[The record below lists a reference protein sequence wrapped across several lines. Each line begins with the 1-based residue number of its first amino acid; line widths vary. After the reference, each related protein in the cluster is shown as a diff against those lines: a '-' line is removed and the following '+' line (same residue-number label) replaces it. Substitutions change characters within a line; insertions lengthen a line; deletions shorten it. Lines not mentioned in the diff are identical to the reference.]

1 MSLDLLS
8 SPTASEPW
16 NDPASFWGGLV
27 HAVRDLSGPI
37 ATLSLPALRYNALDM
52 VVRAGGVPI
61 RVASK
66 SVRVREAIDATLA
79 MAGYRGILAFTL
91 PEALWLAETHDDV
104 VVGYPTADRA
114 AIAALAADE
123 RAAQRV
129 TLMVDDLAQLDVV
142 DAVAA
147 AGRRPEIRVAIDA
160 DASWRAP
167 GLGHIGVF
175 RSPVHEPG
183 EVAALGRA
191 IAARPGFRLVGL
203 MMYEA
208 QIAGQ
213 GDDTGSGDGV
223 IRWMQRRSRRELLE
237 RRAEIVSALRDIA
250 PLEFVNGG
258 GTGSLEFTAS
268 DQAVTELTAGSGL
281 LAGHLFDGYRSFDL
295 APAAAFSLEVVRKPA
310 PDIATVLGGGWIAS
324 GPPVASRQPLPVWPQ
339 GLATL
344 PREGAGEVQTPV
356 KGDAAREL
364 RVGDRVWFRHSK
376 SGELAERIDRYHV
389 VDGEQLIGEVPTY
402 RGEGKAFL

>member
-8 SPTASEPW
+8 ATVAAEPW
-16 NDPASFWGGLV
+16 KDAAAFWRGLED
-27 HAVRDLSGPI
+27 AVSGVSGPV

-52 VVRAGGVPI
+52 VVRAGGVPL

-66 SVRVREAIDATLA
+66 SVRVREVIDAALEL
-79 MAGYRGILAFTL
+79 AGYQGILAFTL
-91 PEALWLAETHDDV
+91 PEALWLAQTRDDV
-104 VVGYPTADRA
+104 VLGYPTADRS
-114 AIAALAADE
+114 ALAALVVDE
-123 RAAQRV
+123 QAASRV
-129 TLMVDDLAQLDVV
+129 TLMVDDLAQLDLV

-147 AGRRPEIRVAIDA
+147 PGARPEIRVAIDA

-167 GLGHIGVF
+167 GLGHIGVH

-183 EVAALGRA
+183 EVAALARA
-191 IAARPGFRLVGL
+191 IAARRGFRLVGL

-213 GDDTGSGDGV
+213 GDDTGSGDRL
-223 IRWMQRRSRRELLE
+223 IRWMQRRSSHELLA
-237 RRAEIVSALRDIA
+237 RRAAIVAALRDIA

-268 DQAVTELTAGSGL
+268 DQAVTEITAGSGL

-295 APAAAFSLEVVRKPA
+295 APAAAFSLEVVRKPQA
-310 PDIATVLGGGWIAS
+310 DIATVLGGGWIAS
-324 GPPVASRQPLPVWPQ
+324 GPPVASRQPLPMWPP
-339 GLATL
+339 GLQTMG
-344 PREGAGEVQTPV
+344 REGAGEVQTPLQ
-356 KGDAAREL
+356 GESARRL

-376 SGELAERIDRYHV
+376 SGELAERVDRYHV
-389 VDGEQLIGEVPTY
+389 VDGDRLVGEVPTY

>member
-8 SPTASEPW
+8 ATVASEPW
-16 NDPASFWGGLV
+16 KDASAFW
-27 HAVRDLSGPI
+27 RDLEDAVSGVSGPV

-52 VVRAGGVPI
+52 VVRAGGVPLRI
-61 RVASK
+61 ASK
-66 SVRVREAIDATLA
+66 SVRVREVIDAALGL
-79 MAGYRGILAFTL
+79 AGYQGILAFTL
-91 PEALWLAETHDDV
+91 PEALWLAETRDDV
-104 VVGYPTADRA
+104 VLGYPTADRA
-114 AIAALAADE
+114 ALAALVADE
-123 RAAQRV
+123 QSAARV
-129 TLMVDDLAQLDVV
+129 TLMVDDLAQLDLV

-147 AGRRPEIRVAIDA
+147 PGTRPEIRVAIDA

-167 GLGHIGVF
+167 GLGHIGVH
-175 RSPVHEPG
+175 RSPVHDPG
-183 EVAALGRA
+183 EVAALARA

-213 GDDTGSGDGV
+213 GDDTGSGDAL
-223 IRWMQRRSRRELLE
+223 IRWMQRRSSHELLA
-237 RRAEIVSALRDIA
+237 RRAAIVAALRDIA

-268 DQAVTELTAGSGL
+268 DQAVTEITAGSGL

-295 APAAAFSLEVVRKPA
+295 APAAAFSLEVVRKPQA
-310 PDIATVLGGGWIAS
+310 DIATVLGGGWIAS
-324 GPPVASRQPLPVWPQ
+324 GPPVASRQPLPVWPP
-339 GLATL
+339 GLQTMG
-344 PREGAGEVQTPV
+344 REGAGEVQTPLQ
-356 KGDAAREL
+356 GESARRL

-376 SGELAERIDRYHV
+376 SGELAERVDRYHV
-389 VDGEQLIGEVPTY
+389 IDGDRIVGEVPTY